1 MQTEIFVFFTLI
13 VCAFTCDFYF
23 K

>member
-13 VCAFTCDFYF
+13 VCALTCDFYF